1 MKKWIKITG
10 IAGLSLSLLGA
21 GFADDNRAD
30 AAPSIGAAVQKTSA
44 AGNTVTQDGISLSL
58 GKSFY
63 DGNLIEINLK
73 RSGKNLSGGLT
84 DSRWD
89 KASERLVLKKGAIQ
103 NFEVL
108 LNGKS
113 INANSGSA
121 LSSQPS
127 ALLSPG
133 ASSDTAVLRLSDASW
148 LGPKLAALPDT
159 VRVTLKVSLEG
170 IQKPY
175 TLEAS
180 LQKQQPKNQ
189 TILKP
194 NISKRDGA
202 LTVTAAKVNRTATS
216 VRLQLIMKQVKP
228 ESMPMFEVYDD
239 KGNPVET
246 LMSRG
251 TDDNS
256 KNGDYYYDIHLK
268 PLDPGVKSITLKPF
282 YPEFEEPGATTGAF
296 KLDKNGNLVK
306 KAVKA
311 LEMNISVK

>member
-1 MKKWIKITG
+1 MNRWIRITG

-21 GFADDNRAD
+21 GFADNNRAG
-30 AAPSIGAAVQKTSA
+30 AAPTVGAAVQKA
-44 AGNTVTQDGISLSL
+44 APAASTVTQDGISLSL

-63 DGNLIEINLK
+63 DGNMIEINLK
-73 RSGKNLSGGLT
+73 RSGKNLSGGMT
-84 DSRWD
+84 ESRWD
-89 KASERLVLKKGAIQ
+89 AASESLVMNKGAIQ
-103 NFEVL
+103 NIEVL
-108 LNGKS
+108 LNGKTIRAS
-113 INANSGSA
+113 SA
-121 LSSQPS
+121 APLSSQPS

-133 ASSDTAVLRLSDASW
+133 TNGDTAVLRLSDASW

-175 TLEAS
+175 TLEVS
-180 LQKQQPKNQ
+180 LQKQPKSQ
-189 TILKP
+189 TALKP
-194 NISKRDGA
+194 NISKRDGS

-216 VRLQLIMKQVKP
+216 VRLQLIIKQVKP

-239 KGNPVET
+239 KGKLVET

-251 TDDNS
+251 SDDNS
-256 KNGDYYYDIHLK
+256 TNGDFYYDIHLK

-282 YPEFEEPGATTGAF
+282 YPEFKEPGVTSGAY
-296 KLDKNGNLVK
+296 KLDGNGELVK

-311 LEMNISVK
+311 LEMNIPVK

>member
-1 MKKWIKITG
+1 MNQWIRITG
-10 IAGLSLSLLGA
+10 IAGLTLSLLGA
-21 GFADDNRAD
+21 GFADNHRAG
-30 AAPSIGAAVQKTSA
+30 AAPAIGAAVQKA
-44 AGNTVTQDGISLSL
+44 APAASTVTQDGISLSL

-63 DGNLIEINLK
+63 DGNMIEINLK
-73 RSGKNLSGGLT
+73 RSGKNLSGGIT
-84 DSRWD
+84 ESRWD
-89 KASERLVLKKGAIQ
+89 AASESLVLKKGAIQ
-103 NFEVL
+103 NVEVL
-108 LNGKS
+108 LNGKTIRAS
-113 INANSGSA
+113 SGA
-121 LSSQPS
+121 PLASQPS

-133 ASSDTAVLRLSDASW
+133 ANGDTAVLRLSDASW
-148 LGPKLAALPDT
+148 LGPNLAALPDT

-189 TILKP
+189 TVLKP
-194 NISKRDGA
+194 NLSKRDGA

-228 ESMPMFEVYDD
+228 ESMPLFEVYDD
-239 KGNPVET
+239 KGKLVET

-256 KNGDYYYDIHLK
+256 KNGDYYYDIHLQ

-282 YPEFEEPGATTGAF
+282 YPEFKEPGATSGPY
-296 KLDKNGNLVK
+296 KLDGNGKLVK

-311 LEMNISVK
+311 LEMNIPVK